1 MMKYL
6 HSFSTNQTRTNF
18 EQSQDYIEPYVS
30 LVTEDDSVHY
40 NVPYTPL
47 FGDYLLSDLKTIVKQ
62 SEITEQQKPDV
73 VGICIGQ
80 NPHTG
85 KSVFINVDGLVNS
98 TSVKFCTLNGNKLP
112 DNVFTT
118 YASSTSTGTID
129 SNKINDEILLNDT
142 AKIVGKITASRD
154 ISVTSGDLIYQTN
167 DFAGLHNTIEWAK
180 QAKAGGGTIEDYP
193 ALKRVLGYS
202 GISSFDDVTDS
213 YNGWFLA
220 STGYGVMLC
229 PSIFGPGDSVSLA
242 NYNALKTAVQ
252 NLGQIWTDSFFWG
265 GSFLGRYSS
274 SSRVHYL
281 SFSSGDQRWGS
292 YIVGG
297 TGRVCAILEI

>member
-6 HSFSTNQTRTNF
+6 HLFSTNQIRTNY
-18 EQSQDYIEPYVS
+18 EQGNDYIEPYVS

-40 NVPYTPL
+40 NIPPYIPV

-62 SEITEQQKPDV
+62 ADITQAQKPDA

-85 KSVFINVDGLVNS
+85 KSVFINVDGLTNS
-98 TSVKFCTLNGNKLP
+98 TGVKFCTLNGNKLP

-118 YASSTSTGTID
+118 YASSTSTGTIG
-129 SNKINDEILLNDT
+129 SYNINNEVLLNDT
-142 AKIVGKITASRD
+142 AKLAGKITATRD
-154 ISVTSGDLIYQTN
+154 ISVTSGDQIYQTN

-220 STGYGVMLC
+220 STGYGLMLC
-229 PSIFGPGDSVSLA
+229 PAIDSDETSAA
-242 NYNALKTAVQ
+242 NYTALKAAVE
-252 NLGQIWTDSFFWG
+252 NLGLTWTDNYFWG
-265 GSFLGRYSS
+265 GSFLSQGSGSS
-274 SSRVHYL
+274 SVHGLFFNSNRQSWGNY
-281 SFSSGDQRWGS
+281 GVGYTRWM
-292 YIVGG
+292 
-297 TGRVCAILEI
+297 CALLEI

>member
-1 MMKYL
+1 MMKHL
-6 HSFSTNQTRTNF
+6 HLFSTNQTRTNF

-40 NVPYTPL
+40 NVPYTPV

-62 SEITEQQKPDV
+62 SEITEQQKPDA

-85 KSVFINVDGLVNS
+85 KSVFINVDGLTNS

-118 YASSTSTGTID
+118 YASSTSTGTIG

-193 ALKRVLGYS
+193 VLKRVLGYS
-202 GISSFDDVTDS
+202 GINSFDDVNDN

-220 STGYGVMLC
+220 STGYGLMLC
-229 PSIFGPGDSVSLA
+229 PAISPDETSA
-242 NYNALKTAVQ
+242 TNYTALKTAVQ
-252 NLGQIWTDSFFWG
+252 NLGQTWTDNFFLG
-265 GSFLGRYSS
+265 GSFYRQGSGSSLVHLLGFDSS
-274 SSRVHYL
+274 YQGWG
-281 SFSSGDQRWGS
+281 SGD
-292 YIVGG
+292 VDF